1 MSVETLN
8 IIECCSTH
16 NGEKAQVRLGK
27 MLKTAH
33 KTLFVWLQRHN
44 SRKSL
49 AHLSDHML
57 KDVGL
62 TKAQVEAE
70 ISKPFWVR

>member
-8 IIECCSTH
+8 IIECCSPH
-16 NGEKAQVRLGK
+16 NGEKVQARLGTT
-27 MLKTAH
+27 LKTVH
-33 KTLFVWLQRHN
+33 KTLFVWLHRHK

-49 AHLSDHML
+49 AYLSDHML

-70 ISKPFWVR
+70 IAKPFWVR